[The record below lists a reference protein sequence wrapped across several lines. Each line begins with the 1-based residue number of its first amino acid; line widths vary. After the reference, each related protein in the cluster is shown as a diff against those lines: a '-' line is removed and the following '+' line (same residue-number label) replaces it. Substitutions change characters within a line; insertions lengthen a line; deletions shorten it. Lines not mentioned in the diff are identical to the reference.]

1 MPDYK
6 EDLLKDLRKSPR
18 YAAKYLS
25 AAAADSPEAFLVAL
39 RDVADS
45 QNGVPRL
52 AAQAGVNRENLYRM
66 LSEGGNP
73 RLQSLAAILKA
84 LHLRLSI
91 EPLRSPK
98 AARQQAHR

>member
-6 EDLLKDLRKSPR
+6 DDLLKDLRKSPE

-25 AAAADSPEAFLVAL
+25 AAVADSPEAFLVAL

-45 QNGVPRL
+45 QKGIAGL
-52 AAQAGVNRENLYRM
+52 AATAAVNRENLYRM

-73 RLQSLAAILKA
+73 RLQSLTAILKA

-91 EPLRSPK
+91 EPLRRPK
-98 AARQQAHR
+98 HGRAKRLN